1 MAQPTLIW
9 LMTSFEVGTA
19 DLWFQRVTVR
29 LIILGILSIC
39 AHAVVSTFIFRVPTS
54 GWRDLALLAI
64 AGLGFM
70 VAVLWARHGVRRW
83 LLLVGSRL
91 DRIPAARFWFI
102 VLAMGV
108 GLRIAWWHVMPAD
121 GGGFGDAKANWD
133 LATRLVRDGVYEV
146 NTSFGTFR
154 GLYPPGLPLTLAP
167 LIALLGESRAV
178 VLVANIAFF
187 LFGLC
192 FIYLSCRRLADEPSA
207 RMVALLTAVLPNL
220 FMFASRPLKE
230 PLVIAML
237 SAFTYAVVHAND
249 VGTRQSAFIWA
260 FAGGVSFGAAIL
272 TQSSLAPLVFIVI
285 ALDCILLRHSG
296 RMARLSGIILGA
308 FRVIVPWT
316 ARQTIIF
323 HKLVPLTT
331 GSGWS
336 FYTANNPASLGG
348 FTDYTAFFPDLLSV
362 PEGDLSAVSF
372 QRGLD
377 FVNEQPE
384 RFSEL
389 VVRRQLL
396 MTCCLD
402 DAASLSLREA
412 HSSKAAVACGQ
423 MVNCVAW
430 LAVALT
436 ILVNCRSLTV
446 AADRAPVVAVVLAL
460 PIGTFLI
467 HSVMES
473 GSRHMTMHFGAWL
486 IALAIGLAARPAQSP
501 QLHSDKESS
510 LHG

>member
-1 MAQPTLIW
+1 
-9 LMTSFEVGTA
+9 MTSFEVGA
-19 DLWFQRVTVR
+19 VDKCSQRVTVR
-29 LIILGILSIC
+29 LIILGILAIC

-54 GWRDLALLAI
+54 GWPDLALLAVV
-64 AGLGFM
+64 GLAVM
-70 VAVLWARHGVRRW
+70 VGVLWTRHGVRRC

-91 DRIPAARFWFI
+91 DRIPAAQFWFI

-108 GLRIAWWHVMPAD
+108 CLRIAWWHVLPAD

-154 GLYPPGLPLTLAP
+154 GLYPPGLALTLVP
-167 LIALLGESRAV
+167 LIALLGESRVV

-220 FMFASRPLKE
+220 FMFAARPLKE

-237 SAFTYAVVHAND
+237 SAFTYALLRAQD
-249 VGTRQSAFIWA
+249 VGARQSVFFWA
-260 FAGGVSFGAAIL
+260 LGGGLSFSVAVL
-272 TQSSLAPLVFIVI
+272 TQSSLAPLILVVVI
-285 ALDCILLRHSG
+285 LDCILLRHSG

-308 FRVIVPWT
+308 ALVIIPWT
-316 ARQTIIF
+316 ARQTIVF
-323 HKLVPLTT
+323 HKFVPLTT

-348 FTDYTAFFPDLLSV
+348 FTDYTAFFPELLSV
-362 PEGDLSAVSF
+362 PEGDLSAISF
-372 QRGLD
+372 RRGLG
-377 FVNEQPE
+377 FVHEQPE
-384 RFSEL
+384 RFGEL

-412 HSSKAAVACGQ
+412 NSSNAAVACGQ
-423 MVNCVAW
+423 MVSCIAW
-430 LAVALT
+430 LAVALA
-436 ILVNCRSLTV
+436 ILVNYRSLAV
-446 AADRAPVVAVVLAL
+446 AAERAPVVAVVLAL

-501 QLHSDKESS
+501 QLHSDKEIS